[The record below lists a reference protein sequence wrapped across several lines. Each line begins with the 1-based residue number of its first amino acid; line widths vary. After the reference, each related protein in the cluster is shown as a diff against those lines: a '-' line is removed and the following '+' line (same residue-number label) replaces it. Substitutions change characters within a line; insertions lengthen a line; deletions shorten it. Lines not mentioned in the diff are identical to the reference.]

1 MVLCPN
7 SDVVC
12 PYPMKDMLDFHTA
25 RGAEAT
31 ILVTKVDDPS
41 KYGECVCWACAA
53 RDTPG
58 VCCGPRGSIKSER
71 EYSYDRGGSRTS
83 SERVEEGAG
92 EGRRTLLRHLGSC
105 VMVGRRC

>member
-1 MVLCPN
+1 MLSTPRLIPAAVADTRGMLCVWCCAH

-41 KYGECVCWACAA
+41 KYGECAGLRWAQHARCA
-53 RDTPG
+53 
-58 VCCGPRGSIKSER
+58 V
-71 EYSYDRGGSRTS
+71 
-83 SERVEEGAG
+83 GAG
-92 EGRRTLLRHLGSC
+92 AH
-105 VMVGRRC
+105 